1 MRGADT
7 KQEGMF
13 SYVSPESRIPTN
25 HPLRPIRAIV
35 AEALAAMDR
44 KLETLYCQN
53 GRPSIAPER
62 LIRALL
68 LQVLYTIRS
77 ERLLVEQLEYN
88 LLFRWFVGLS
98 VDEPVWDHSTFS
110 KNRDRLFGADIARDL
125 FESIIGQARVAG
137 LLSDEHFSVD
147 GTIIQAWA
155 SQRSFRPKD
164 GSDDPPSG
172 GSRNGARDFHGEHRT
187 NETHASSTDPEAQL
201 YKKSRGSSSKL
212 AYLGHAVSENRHG
225 LIVEMR
231 VTPANGTAERSA
243 ALEMID
249 SIGGDTRCTVAADK
263 AYDTRDFVAKMR
275 QINATPHVAQNIE
288 RNGGS
293 AIDERTTRHAGYASS
308 LKARKMIE
316 EAFGW
321 SKDIGLLRRPKFR
334 GRRKIEFAALLTFTG
349 YNLVRM
355 RSLLAPDFS

>member
-1 MRGADT
+1 MRGADS

-35 AEALAAMDR
+35 AEALAQMDR
-44 KLETLYCQN
+44 KLECLYSQN

-77 ERLLVEQLEYN
+77 ERMLVEQLEYN

-98 VDEPVWDHSTFS
+98 VDEPVWDHSSFS
-110 KNRDRLFGADIARDL
+110 KNRDRLFGADVARDL
-125 FESIIGQARVAG
+125 FESIIDQARATQ

-147 GTIIQAWA
+147 GTLIQAWA
-155 SQRSFRPKD
+155 SNRSDRPKD
-164 GSDDPPSG
+164 GSDEPPG
-172 GSRNGARDFHGEHRT
+172 GGGRNQARDFHGEKRS
-187 NETHASSTDPEAQL
+187 NETHASTTDPEAKL
-201 YKKSRGSSSKL
+201 YKKGAGAPAKL
-212 AYLGHAVSENRHG
+212 CFMGQAVSENRHG
-225 LIVEMR
+225 LVVEVQ
-231 VTPANGTAERSA
+231 VTEANGTAERTSA
-243 ALEMID
+243 VEMIEQ
-249 SIGGDTRCTVAADK
+249 ITHEAPCTVGADK
-263 AYDTRDFVAKMR
+263 AYDTGEFVA
-275 QINATPHVAQNIE
+275 QIRRISATPHVAQNIE

-293 AIDERTTRHAGYASS
+293 AIDGRTTRHAGYALS

-316 EAFGW
+316 ESFGW
-321 SKDIGLLRRPKFR
+321 AKDIGLLRRPKFR
-334 GRRKIEFAALLTFTG
+334 GRQKIEYAALLTFSG

-355 RSLLAPDFS
+355 RNLLAPDFR